1 VKQSPRTSDEL
12 AGDRF
17 YVFILEFLFSYFCN
31 MSGCHLMPIVPVVW
45 IKDGAETHRRFGKTL
60 VWLEGADV
68 LGPRER
74 DV

>member
-1 VKQSPRTSDEL
+1 
-12 AGDRF
+12 
-17 YVFILEFLFSYFCN
+17 
-31 MSGCHLMPIVPVVW
+31 MPIVPVVW